1 MVSETPWVGIAFFIN
16 LATQR
21 FTASLDLFFY
31 FLWIANWYTTEF
43 PVEITTDRIW

>member
-21 FTASLDLFFY
+21 FTASLDLFF
-31 FLWIANWYTTEF
+31 LF
-43 PVEITTDRIW
+43 PLDSKLVYN